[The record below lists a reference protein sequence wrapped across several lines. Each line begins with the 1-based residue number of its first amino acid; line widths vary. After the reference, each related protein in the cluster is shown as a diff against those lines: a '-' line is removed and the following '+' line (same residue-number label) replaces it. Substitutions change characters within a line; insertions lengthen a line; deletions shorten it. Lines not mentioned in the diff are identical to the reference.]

1 MLEVKEMKLNPSY
14 EIIEQIYRLDIDAGL
29 VTQHQRAAQKELAEL
44 TKKSKLSEDLLNK
57 SRNEMSFNEAE
68 LRRLYK
74 RLDELEDKKTERSA
88 KLFAAKN
95 DDDHRSYKRELD
107 NVDRD
112 IRETQRKA
120 DETES
125 KIEQSKTIFR
135 KAESDLKQTI
145 EASEDERKKAQLAEE
160 NSAGRLAE
168 IQTVRDSYLSR
179 LDDRVAQHYMRVARI
194 TRSPNGPICRVV
206 EGACGSCRIGLS
218 PQILNT
224 VRSGKAI
231 EFCPSCSH
239 LLLPIGQS

>member
-1 MLEVKEMKLNPSY
+1 MNPTY
-14 EIIEQIYRLDIDAGL
+14 ETIEQIYRLDIDAGL

-44 TKKSKLSEDLLNK
+44 SKKSRLSEELLGK

-74 RLDELEDKKTERSA
+74 RLDELEEKKVERSA
-88 KLFAAKN
+88 KLAAAKN
-95 DDDHRSYKRELD
+95 DDDHRAYKRELD

-112 IRETQRKA
+112 MRETQRRA
-120 DETES
+120 DDTES
-125 KIEQSKTIFR
+125 KIEQSKTIFH

-145 EASEDERKKAQLAEE
+145 EASEDERKKAETAEG

-179 LDDRVAQHYMRVARI
+179 LDDRVAQHYTRVAKI
-194 TRSPNGPICRVV
+194 TRNPNGPICRVV
-206 EGACGSCRIGLS
+206 EGACGNCRIGLS

-224 VRSGKAI
+224 VNRGKAV

-239 LLLPIGQS
+239 LLLPSSQN

>member
-1 MLEVKEMKLNPSY
+1 MNPQY

-29 VTQHQRAAQKELAEL
+29 VTQHQRSAQKELSEL
-44 TKKSKLSEDLLNK
+44 SKKSRLSEELLSK

-74 RLDELEDKKTERSA
+74 KLDELDEKKSERSSR
-88 KLFAAKN
+88 LFAAKN
-95 DDDHRSYKRELD
+95 DDDHRALKREID
-107 NVDRD
+107 NIDRD
-112 IRETQRKA
+112 MRETQRKA

-135 KAESDLKQTI
+135 KAEADLKQTV
-145 EASEDERKKAQLAEE
+145 EASEEEREKAQSAEV

-168 IQTVRDSYLSR
+168 IQSVRDSYLSR
-179 LDDRVAQHYMRVARI
+179 LDDRVSQHYTRVAKI
-194 TRSPNGPICRVV
+194 TRNPNGPICRVV
-206 EGACGSCRIGLS
+206 EGACGNCRIGLS

-224 VRSGKAI
+224 VNRGKAV

-239 LLLPIGQS
+239 LLLPSSQQ

>member
-1 MLEVKEMKLNPSY
+1 LNPQY

-29 VTQHQRAAQKELAEL
+29 VTQHQRSAQKELSEL
-44 TKKSKLSEDLLNK
+44 SKKSRLSEELLSK

-74 RLDELEDKKTERSA
+74 KLDELDEKKSERSSR
-88 KLFAAKN
+88 LFAAKN
-95 DDDHRSYKRELD
+95 DDDHRALKREID
-107 NVDRD
+107 NIDRD
-112 IRETQRKA
+112 MRETQRKA

-135 KAESDLKQTI
+135 KAEADLKQTV
-145 EASEDERKKAQLAEE
+145 EASEEEREKAQSAEV

-168 IQTVRDSYLSR
+168 IQSVRDSYLSR
-179 LDDRVAQHYMRVARI
+179 LDDRVSQHYTRVAKI
-194 TRSPNGPICRVV
+194 TRNPNGPICRVV
-206 EGACGSCRIGLS
+206 EGACGNCRIGLS

-224 VRSGKAI
+224 VNRGKAV

-239 LLLPIGQS
+239 LLLPSSQQ

>member
-1 MLEVKEMKLNPSY
+1 MNPQY
-14 EIIEQIYRLDIDAGL
+14 EIIEQIYRVDIDAGL

-44 TKKSKLSEDLLNK
+44 AKKSRLSEDLLNK

-74 RLDELEDKKTERSA
+74 RLDELEEKKADRSS
-88 KLFAAKN
+88 KLLAAKN
-95 DDDHRSYKRELD
+95 DDDHRAYKRELD

-112 IRETQRKA
+112 IRETQRRA

-125 KIEQSKTIFR
+125 KIEQSKTVFH
-135 KAESDLKQTI
+135 KAEAELKQTI
-145 EASEDERKKAQLAEE
+145 DASEDERKKAQSAEE
-160 NSAGRLAE
+160 NSAGKLAE

-206 EGACGSCRIGLS
+206 EGACGNCRIGLS

-224 VRSGKAI
+224 VNRGKAV

-239 LLLPIGQS
+239 LLLPAAQN